1 MAIAVAGQSAFDM
14 FGNEAILTEEFL
26 STDFM
31 SWEGGLVS
39 INHENNNH
47 LLNKAW
53 LSDLEYDPE
62 SKRVLATFNGL
73 PEKAIDLINSDFY
86 EGTSQECVPLKR
98 SGRDIKRGDGRGA
111 TIVTYP
117 YKPAATPEMGVG
129 VCPTASMFAAVAS
142 KYPEYTTK
150 GGEKTPEEDLK
161 KIIDELKS
169 TIDTLKSE
177 NAKLREDLKEKDKT
191 MESTVEKAV
200 KAALESHDK
209 AIKEAS
215 EYNDAVKELSSFM
228 KPEDLEGFL
237 SSKPAAGIIRA
248 TAAAMKA
255 TVASHIGSSGGS
267 GSGGKG
273 GSGKV
278 QSTWEAGKEVYEA
291 AGLTLED
298 LEKYGEIEE

>member
-1 MAIAVAGQSAFDM
+1 MAICKAGQSAFNDW
-14 FGNEAILTEEFL
+14 GDEAILSEEFL
-26 STDFM
+26 IKDHQT
-31 SWEGGLVS
+31 WETGKVS
-39 INHENNNH
+39 INHENNNA
-47 LLNKAW
+47 LLGK
-53 LSDLEYDPE
+53 STIKDIEYDAE
-62 SKRVLATFNGL
+62 TQLVWATFPDL
-73 PEKAIDLINSDFY
+73 PEKALSLINSDFY
-86 EGTSQECVPLKR
+86 EGLSQECVPLEM
-98 SGRDIKRGDGRGA
+98 DGNKILKGYGLGV

-129 VCPTASMFAAVAS
+129 VRPTASMFAAVAS
-142 KYPEYTTK
+142 KYPEYNT

-177 NAKLREDLKEKDKT
+177 NAKLGEDLKEKDKT

-215 EYNDAVKELSSFM
+215 DYNDAVKELSSYM

-255 TVASHIGSSGGS
+255 TVASHIGAGKGGE
-267 GSGGKG
+267 GGKG

>member
-1 MAIAVAGQSAFDM
+1 MAICKAGQSAFNDWED
-14 FGNEAILTEEFL
+14 EAILSEEFL
-26 STDFM
+26 IKDHQT
-31 SWEGGLVS
+31 WETGKVS
-39 INHENNNH
+39 INHENNNA
-47 LLNKAW
+47 LLGKATIK
-53 LSDLEYDPE
+53 DIEYDAE
-62 SKRVLATFNGL
+62 TQLAWATFPDL
-73 PEKAIDLINSDFY
+73 PDKAKDLINSEFY
-86 EGTSQECVPLKR
+86 EGLSQECVPLEM
-98 SGRDIKRGDGRGA
+98 DGNKILKGYGLGV

-129 VCPTASMFAAVAS
+129 VRPTASMFAAVAS
-142 KYPEYTTK
+142 KYPEYNT

-177 NAKLREDLKEKDKT
+177 NAKLGEDLKEKDKT

-215 EYNDAVKELSSFM
+215 EYNEAVKELSSFM

-255 TVASHIGSSGGS
+255 TVASHIGAGKGGE
-267 GSGGKG
+267 GGKG

>member
-1 MAIAVAGQSAFDM
+1 MAICKAGQSAFNDW
-14 FGNEAILTEEFL
+14 GDEAILSEEFL
-26 STDFM
+26 IKDHQT
-31 SWEGGLVS
+31 WETGKVS
-39 INHENNNH
+39 INHENNNA
-47 LLNKAW
+47 LLGKATIKDIEYGPETQLVW
-53 LSDLEYDPE
+53 AFFPDLPD
-62 SKRVLATFNGL
+62 
-73 PEKAIDLINSDFY
+73 KAKDLINSEFY
-86 EGTSQECVPLKR
+86 EGLSQECVPLEMDGNKI
-98 SGRDIKRGDGRGA
+98 IKGYGLGV

-129 VCPTASMFAAVAS
+129 VRPTASMFAAVAS
-142 KYPEYTTK
+142 KYPEYKT
-150 GGEKTPEEDLK
+150 GGEKTPEDEPT
-161 KIIDELKS
+161 IDELKS

-177 NAKLREDLKEKDKT
+177 NAKLREDLEAKDKT

-209 AIKEAS
+209 TNKEAS
-215 EYNDAVKELSSFM
+215 EYNEAVKELSSFM

-255 TVASHIGSSGGS
+255 TVASHIGTDGGS
-267 GSGGKG
+267 GGGKS

-278 QSTWEAGKEVYEA
+278 QSIYESGKEIYES
-291 AGLTLED
+291 AGVTLED